1 MNEKWK
7 GDGTRRNPS
16 GGLEEL
22 GRRTGTY
29 VIESA
34 PEDFRAGENAVS
46 RRNGVKLIESCYL
59 SRVFSCL

>member
-1 MNEKWK
+1 MKNGKAMGPDGIPVEVWK
-7 GDGTRRNPS
+7 S
-16 GGLEEL
+16 F
-22 GRRTGTY
+22 GRRTGRY

-46 RRNGVKLIESCYL
+46 RRNGIKLIESCYL